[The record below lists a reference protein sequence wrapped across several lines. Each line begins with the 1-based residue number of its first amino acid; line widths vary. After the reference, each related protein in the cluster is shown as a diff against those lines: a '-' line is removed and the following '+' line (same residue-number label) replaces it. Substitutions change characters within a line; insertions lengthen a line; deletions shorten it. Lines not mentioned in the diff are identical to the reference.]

1 MNLFLQIV
9 SLLIL
14 CGDIEENP
22 GPVSGS
28 SNEGIFS
35 KESRIVNFLAQ
46 VNFIRGQ

>member
-14 CGDIEENP
+14 SEDIEENP

-35 KESRIVNFLAQ
+35 KECFQCLIGSVC
-46 VNFIRGQ
+46 IRMK

>member
-14 CGDIEENP
+14 SGDIEENP
-22 GPVSGS
+22 GPVSGL

-35 KESRIVNFLAQ
+35 EKCF
-46 VNFIRGQ
+46 

>member
-9 SLLIL
+9 SLLTL

-28 SNEGIFS
+28 SNGGIFS
-35 KESRIVNFLAQ
+35 KEYF
-46 VNFIRGQ
+46 